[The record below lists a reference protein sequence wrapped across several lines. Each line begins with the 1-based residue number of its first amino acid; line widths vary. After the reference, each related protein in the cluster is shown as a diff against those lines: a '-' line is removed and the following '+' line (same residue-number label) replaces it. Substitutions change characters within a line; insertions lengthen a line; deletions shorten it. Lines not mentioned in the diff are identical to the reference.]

1 MGLEKEML
9 RNAYFRKVFEFVDKD
24 NDEPISTSDL
34 TRTIKEVS
42 GKTWLDEDIDE
53 MMSRITH
60 DGKPTISFEVFTSI
74 LETRIDEHL
83 NEPEIDLTYEICVD
97 KFGLD
102 SSKDVIWENEDK
114 SERKLSIKA
123 LRNAVQFLL
132 DEDGEISEDE
142 VAATIAVF
150 GKSNI
155 NNKISKLEF
164 SKMVSAINKDAFVSF
179 SSILMDLDG
188 CSICIL
194 RSVYIFAKLLPI
206 LNNIEKGYTIDDE
219 LKNLTLF

>member
-1 MGLEKEML
+1 ML

-24 NDEPISTSDL
+24 NDELISTSDL
-34 TRTIKEVS
+34 SRTIKEVS

-60 DGKPTISFEVFTSI
+60 DSKPTISFEVFTSS
-74 LETRIDEHL
+74 LETKIDDHL
-83 NEPEIDLTYEICVD
+83 NEQEIDLTYEICID

-102 SSKDVIWENEDK
+102 SSKEVIWENEEK
-114 SERKLSIKA
+114 SERKLTIKA
-123 LRNAVQFLL
+123 LRNAVQFLI
-132 DEDGEISEDE
+132 DKDGEISEDE

-155 NNKISKLEF
+155 NDEISKLEF
-164 SKMVSAINKDAFVSF
+164 NKMGLAINKDALVSF

-194 RSVYIFAKLLPI
+194 LDSFKCSH
-206 LNNIEKGYTIDDE
+206 
-219 LKNLTLF
+219 FC